1 MTMCVMKKMFCMVA
15 VFSILLTA
23 WPAEVQPSR
32 KLTKEEMRQFLL
44 TAEIVESEEIGTG
57 VTHSQR
63 LTLTDGVRTHRAAF
77 QDIDVRTAEARFKT
91 GGGEVNFVDSY
102 HYNIA
107 AYRIAELLGIGDM
120 IPVTVEREWRG
131 KKGSLSWWIDAELD
145 ALERQEKGIMPPD
158 THAWNVQM
166 HKVRIFAQLVYD
178 TDRNLSNV
186 LITKDWKLWMIDFTR
201 AFRTIKSLQDK
212 KEIFKCDRNLFS
224 SLQTLSK
231 PDVEQTVGDH
241 LTIWEIDAL
250 MSRRDRIVKHFEKLI
265 AEKGEAEVLY

>member
-1 MTMCVMKKMFCMVA
+1 MKRMCA
-15 VFSILLTA
+15 VFVVFALLLVA
-23 WPAEVQPSR
+23 WSSEMQQLK

-44 TAEIVESEEIGTG
+44 TAKIVGSEEIGQG

-63 LTLTDGVRTHRAAF
+63 LTLTDGIQAHRAAF
-77 QDIDVRTAEARFKT
+77 QDIDVRTTEARFKT

-102 HYNIA
+102 HFNIA
-107 AYRIAELLGIGDM
+107 AYQLGELLGIEDM

-145 ALERQEKGIMPPD
+145 AAERQEKALMPPD

-166 HKVRIFAQLVYD
+166 HKVRVFSQLVYD

-201 AFRTIKSLQDK
+201 AFRTVKKLQDEE
-212 KEIFKCDRNLFS
+212 EIFKCDRSLFAR
-224 SLQTLSK
+224 LQQITK
-231 PDVEQTVGDH
+231 PDVEGAVGDH
-241 LTIWEIDAL
+241 LTMWEIDAL
-250 MSRRDRIVKHFEKLI
+250 MSRRDRIVDHFKKLI
-265 AEKGEAEVLY
+265 AKKGEAEVLY